1 MYQENCPL
9 TDEVVNIYADNIP
22 AVEGTMLDVALPLR
36 KQHFEVKK
44 SDLFYSILDG
54 SDRKNQKDYN
64 DVLDVIPLVSSI
76 KAEVG
81 KIDIASTFELVL
93 ERPLEEVSE
102 EANKPVF
109 VSSEPEI
116 LDIDEE
122 GNMTAKTDLGQ
133 TIVTLTW
140 PSGVTAQIL
149 VTIGEVSEVKPYEP
163 ELGGDIVEPE
173 QPEGG
178 EDPDTPVDPNPEPE
192 PEPEPDPEE
201 PEEPEEPALMSRQL
215 NPVVNTNSTDIITI
229 ENASYLYD
237 ETKCYLHVDCV
248 VSQDYPDNTSLIY
261 NLPLCNGEIWLNV
274 NTDDITGEMTLLD
287 NGDIRYSVDKLIF
300 RNLNS
305 FQRDGIENGDPN
317 VELESIVGN
326 KEVNGMNNLVSENMT
341 NLEILDYQLYQNAS
355 NEYCMNIHITNHSPD
370 VRYALYI
377 DDEYAAEVAP
387 NATKYIW
394 HVLGPNML
402 VGDITCTEGINED

>member
-201 PEEPEEPALMSRQL
+201 PEEPEEPEQPEDPIVEPAMIMYGYMPIAEHMESMDAITAEDLAAVEYTKVDVAPLEKTLLPAVES
-215 NPVVNTNSTDIITI
+215 NFIVVLIPASSELVAYRDNGFGSMEAFYEDIMG
-229 ENASYLYD
+229 
-237 ETKCYLHVDCV
+237 
-248 VSQDYPDNTSLIY
+248 
-261 NLPLCNGEIWLNV
+261 CNGQRTYI
-274 NTDDITGEMTLLD
+274 I
-287 NGDIRYSVDKLIF
+287 NGVEYKLYTELQIVSASVYFI
-300 RNLNS
+300 
-305 FQRDGIENGDPN
+305 
-317 VELESIVGN
+317 
-326 KEVNGMNNLVSENMT
+326 
-341 NLEILDYQLYQNAS
+341 Y
-355 NEYCMNIHITNHSPD
+355 
-370 VRYALYI
+370 
-377 DDEYAAEVAP
+377 VA
-387 NATKYIW
+387 
-394 HVLGPNML
+394 
-402 VGDITCTEGINED
+402 